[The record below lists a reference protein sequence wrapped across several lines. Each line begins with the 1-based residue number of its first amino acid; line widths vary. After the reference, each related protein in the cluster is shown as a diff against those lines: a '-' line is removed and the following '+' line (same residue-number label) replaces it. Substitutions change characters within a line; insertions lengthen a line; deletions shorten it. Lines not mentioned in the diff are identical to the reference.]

1 MDRYEICSHRSA
13 MQKHED
19 GRWVPLPEIHYEDV
33 IRRIIRETT
42 SLVNGV
48 KGKSQVPTSC
58 KIDAFLL
65 ALQIILLKL
74 IE

>member
-1 MDRYEICSHRSA
+1 MKSAVIDQQRRS
-13 MQKHED
+13 MKT
-19 GRWVPLPEIHYEDV
+19 GGGCPFPEIHYEDV

-48 KGKSQVPTSC
+48 EGKSQVPTSC